1 MNLPG
6 EYDFINFHDHGSLY
20 SEGVFTIDNI
30 MVHEGREPSRNEGIT
45 FSVGAHPWFLNDD
58 NFDRL
63 LLKVKDFSTHLNVA
77 AIGETGFD
85 KLKGP
90 LPEMQ
95 MKAFEIHAEI
105 AEKRGKPLIIHCV
118 KAWEEI
124 IQAKKRINPDVPW
137 IIHGFKG
144 KKDLALQLTDKGFYL
159 SAWVEWAIRPVSSE
173 TLNAIPFDRLFL
185 ETDGFDIDI
194 EPVYKVVASYLKI
207 SVEQLKKR
215 TYQNFMKVF
224 SA

>member
-6 EYDFINFHDHGSLY
+6 KYDFINFHDHGSLY
-20 SEGVFTIDNI
+20 AEGVFSVDNI

-63 LLKVKDFSTHLNVA
+63 LLKVRDFSTHLNVA

-90 LPEMQ
+90 SIDLQ
-95 MKAFEIHAEI
+95 LKAFEKHVEI
-105 AEKRGKPLIIHCV
+105 AEELSKPLIIHCV
-118 KAWEEI
+118 RAWPEI
-124 IQAKKRINPDVPW
+124 IEAKQRLKPTTPW

-144 KKDLALQLTDKGFYL
+144 KQELALQLTDKGFYL

-173 TLNAIPFDRLFL
+173 TLNAMPLNRFFL

-207 SVEQLKKR
+207 PVDQLKERIYK
-215 TYQNFMKVF
+215 NFMTVF
-224 SA
+224 ST